1 MGDEQNTINT
11 ENTET
16 EIVNT
21 ETNEDEGKSIEERYN
36 EYFGDGADTDGD
48 ESDDGSDDPE
58 DGDSDEADDDD
69 EETDDD
75 SAEADEDADESEGD
89 EDEGDASE
97 AKAGVSTESD
107 DVETRKLRRMTQ
119 EMEKLA
125 KSKGYES
132 LEEMLADENGED
144 VSALRSRLDSTDLTV
159 EEKAAAYDKLH
170 NDEAAKKREA
180 EGKKVHDR
188 ILAELKKSVPEA
200 ASIENLSDIPNADK
214 FRELVLKNGLSAKD
228 AYIVATADR
237 SRAKVAKAT
246 AAASKSHLVPSKGK
260 TVGDASVPDS
270 FMREA
275 HDLYNDLTD
284 KEIRRLYK
292 RIK

>member
-1 MGDEQNTINT
+1 
-11 ENTET
+11 
-16 EIVNT
+16 V
-21 ETNEDEGKSIEERYN
+21 
-36 EYFGDGADTDGD
+36 ADDD

-97 AKAGVSTESD
+97 AKAGVSPTED
-107 DVETRKLRRMTQ
+107 AETRKLRRMKQ

-246 AAASKSHLVPSKGK
+246 AAASKSHLVPNKGK

-270 FMREA
+270 FVREA
-275 HDLYNDLTD
+275 RGLYDDLTD
-284 KEIRRLYK
+284 QEIRRLYK